1 MLVTLKQLA
10 KVAEAR
16 GIALGAFNTPNLES
30 IRGVLQA
37 AEELGQPVILQH
49 AQPHEAF
56 FPIEIAAPVML
67 HLADAAAVPVC
78 VHLDHGMDLNLIKKA
93 LKAGFTSVMYD
104 GSALPYEENKA
115 NTSLVVEMAAKTGA
129 SVEGEIGTVG
139 AAAQG
144 HEEDLY
150 TDPADAKD
158 FVGATGI
165 DALAC
170 AFGTVHGLY
179 KAVPKLDFERVA
191 TLHKILD
198 VPLVMHGGS
207 GVSEEDYYKCI
218 GNGIR
223 KINYFTYSSKAGGMC
238 IKEQLAKTD
247 TPYLHEITQWGQ
259 QGVKEDALAAIRMFS
274 MLDVRPAARPNPEGL
289 A

>member
-1 MLVTLKQLA
+1 MLATLKQLA
-10 KVAEAR
+10 QVAEAR

-30 IRGVLQA
+30 IRAVLQA

-67 HLADAAAVPVC
+67 HLADAAGVPVC
-78 VHLDHGMDLNLIKKA
+78 VHLDHGMDLALIQKA

-115 NTSLVVEMAAKTGA
+115 NTALVVEMAARTGA

-139 AAAQG
+139 AAQEG
-144 HEEDLY
+144 REEDFY

-158 FVGATGI
+158 FVDSTGI

-179 KAVPKLDFERVA
+179 KKEPRLDFDRVEKLYQ
-191 TLHKILD
+191 TLD

-218 GNGIR
+218 RRGIR
-223 KINYFTYSSKAGGMC
+223 KINYFTYASRAGGVAV
-238 IKEQLAKTD
+238 KEHLAKAEV
-247 TPYLHEITQWGQ
+247 PYLHEIAQWGRE
-259 QGVKEDALAAIRMFS
+259 GVRQDALAAIRMFS
-274 MLDVRPAARPNPEGL
+274 MLNEKPRAKVNTEGL